1 LVWGG
6 ASGLA
11 GGIGLALL
19 YRGLAIGVMG
29 VVAPVTA
36 VCAVTIPVVVGIA
49 PGERPTMLAIL
60 GVHLA
65 IVAIVLVSQS
75 GHNEEGRGA
84 TTGLAIA
91 RGVSVSLFTIAG
103 FAREKLLPRRESL
116 PIVMGGGVLDIGSSW
131 ANASVSCNRREWP
144 ATHWPSC
151 SSCRANVCTSPM
163 VGLTQADKCTKLQLR
178 PHTVHQGS
186 MTWAFTEV
194 THEAS

>member
-1 LVWGG
+1 
-6 ASGLA
+6 
-11 GGIGLALL
+11 
-19 YRGLAIGVMG
+19 

-103 FAREKLLPRRESL
+103 LIAREKLLPRRESL
-116 PIVMGGGVLDIGSSW
+116 PIVMGGGVLDIGSRGRTPPS
-131 ANASVSCNRREWP
+131 P
-144 ATHWPSC
+144 ATGGSGLRRIGH
-151 SSCRANVCTSPM
+151 RAHR
-163 VGLTQADKCTKLQLR
+163 VGLMSAHPRWSD
-178 PHTVHQGS
+178 
-186 MTWAFTEV
+186 
-194 THEAS
+194 